1 MIRKLHIL
9 LLVAAIG
16 HVHNVVDPSLPES
29 QTVNSR
35 MMEFMLNQL

>member
-16 HVHNVVDPSLPES
+16 LIGSCSRS
-29 QTVNSR
+29 QTAETWR